1 MKKIILYILGC
12 IFSSIGLLISCTSS
26 EEDLY
31 GSFSGIVTDADTK
44 QPLNGVSVSI
54 TPQGETKVT
63 GSDGAYTFLELAP
76 TEYTVAYK
84 RDGYEPDTK
93 KVKIEAGISSR
104 VDMVLTPLRP
114 KLTVSTDILEFGEE
128 NRHYQYRQGHIAM
141 ANNRRHRVA
150 GMQTADGKDRER
162 SLFSSRYCVT
172 RRLAKGRLFAHICL
186 LVQRWKCRYQS
197 KYVRQRMRTASV
209 SARD

>member
-128 NRHYQYRQGHIAM
+128 NTTLTLDIT
-141 ANNRRHRVA
+141 N
-150 GMQTADGKDRER
+150 TGKGILQWQITEDIEWLECKRER
-162 SLFSSRYCVT
+162 PRKKSL
-172 RRLAKGRLFAHICL
+172 
-186 LVQRWKCRYQS
+186 Q
-197 KYVRQRMRTASV
+197 
-209 SARD
+209 

>member
-1 MKKIILYILGC
+1 MHQFRRRFIRR
-12 IFSSIGLLISCTSS
+12 
-26 EEDLY
+26 
-31 GSFSGIVTDADTK
+31 FSGIVTDADTK

-128 NRHYQYRQGHIAM
+128 NTTLTLDLTYRQGHIA
-141 ANNRRHRVA
+141 
-150 GMQTADGKDRER
+150 GKLTEDIEWLELQTADGKDRER

>member
-1 MKKIILYILGC
+1 MKKIILYILDC

-128 NRHYQYRQGHIAM
+128 NTTLTLDIT
-141 ANNRRHRVA
+141 N
-150 GMQTADGKDRER
+150 TGKGILQWQITEDIEWLECKPLTGKTEKEVSSVVVTVSREGWPKGDY
-162 SLFSSRYCVT
+162 SSSRPTVEVP
-172 RRLAKGRLFAHICL
+172 L
-186 LVQRWKCRYQS
+186 S
-197 KYVRQRMRTASV
+197 K
-209 SARD
+209 